1 MAGVQIDGVN
11 NKIDFDDDLDTSIS
25 ANTDD
30 TLVIEAGGNTM
41 ATITATT
48 FTINDGTTIT
58 TADNSDTLTLV
69 STDADGSVGPNLN
82 LYRNSGSP
90 DDNDVTGV
98 IAFNGRND
106 NSQDVIYARQLSYIK
121 DASDGEEDGQL
132 TLQTMVA
139 GTIRDRLNITPTE
152 IVLNEDSVNLL
163 DFRVESNG
171 NTHML
176 FVDGGNN
183 RVGIGT
189 TPDLG
194 VGLHIRTADSGA
206 TANAHADE
214 LVIEN
219 SANSGISILSG
230 TSNIGRINFGDS
242 GDDDIGIIYYNHSD
256 NSLTIRNN
264 ATDHM
269 IFNSTGS
276 VTMPLQ
282 PAFSV
287 QGQDQF
293 NVGNGDTI
301 TFATEI
307 FDQNADFASNT
318 FTAPIAGRYQF
329 NVGVSFVNPDDT
341 ANYQRALL
349 VTSNR
354 NYSIGIKTIPETS
367 GGTNNYWSA
376 ENSVL
381 VDMDASDTAYVTW
394 SQSAGSNESDVF
406 DSSRFSGFLV
416 C

>member
-1 MAGVQIDGVN
+1 MSEIRVDTISEKTSANGVSIDGLTI
-11 NKIDFDDDLDTSIS
+11 KD
-25 ANTDD
+25 
-30 TLVIEAGGNTM
+30 GG
-41 ATITATT
+41 ITATT
-48 FTINDGTTIT
+48 GAIVFNEAS
-58 TADNSDTLTLV
+58 ADV
-69 STDADGSVGPNLN
+69 
-82 LYRNSGSP
+82 
-90 DDNDVTGV
+90 
-98 IAFNGRND
+98 
-106 NSQDVIYARQLSYIK
+106 
-121 DASDGEEDGQL
+121 
-132 TLQTMVA
+132 
-139 GTIRDRLNITPTE
+139 
-152 IVLNEDSVNLL
+152 
-163 DFRVESNG
+163 DFRVESNASS
-171 NTHML
+171 HLL
-176 FVDGGNN
+176 FVDGGNDK
-183 RVGIGT
+183 VLI
-189 TPDLG
+189 
-194 VGLHIRTADSGA
+194 DSGNA
-206 TANAHADE
+206 STAPARTLHVRSGDANVASFEGHDGTGLTIFSGVANQIDIIGYDDGASSYNK
-214 LVIEN
+214 LVIRSS
-219 SANSGISILSG
+219 SAGN
-230 TSNIGRINFGDS
+230 NIEVN
-242 GDDDIGIIYYNHSD
+242 
-256 NSLTIRNN
+256 
-264 ATDHM
+264 TD
-269 IFNSTGS
+269 GS

>member
-1 MAGVQIDGVN
+1 MVA
-11 NKIDFDDDLDTSIS
+11 KIP
-25 ANTDD
+25 
-30 TLVIEAGGNTM
+30 
-41 ATITATT
+41 
-48 FTINDGTTIT
+48 
-58 TADNSDTLTLV
+58 AD
-69 STDADGSVGPNLN
+69 A
-82 LYRNSGSP
+82 
-90 DDNDVTGV
+90 V
-98 IAFNGRND
+98 IA
-106 NSQDVIYARQLSYIK
+106 
-121 DASDGEEDGQL
+121 
-132 TLQTMVA
+132 TLA
-139 GTIRDRLNITPTE
+139 A
-152 IVLNEDSVNLL
+152 
-163 DFRVESNG
+163 
-171 NTHML
+171 
-176 FVDGGNN
+176 
-183 RVGIGT
+183 
-189 TPDLG
+189 DLG
-194 VGLHIRTADSGA
+194 VGIHIKTADSSA